1 MVALAS
7 QVRSHRLV
15 MAAIQGD
22 LQRAL
27 GEVSRAVGPRDLASA
42 VHSVTAPYMRLA
54 SEEGASF
61 FEEQR
66 RSQGAPGRYLAQTVE
81 AEPDERFKSL
91 AEWALAESGGHAVEL
106 ERLLKGGASRMLTEH
121 VNDTVLGN
129 MAADQKVRWR
139 YQRVPRVDCCAF
151 CGMLGARG
159 AVYTSEAAAGG
170 VVGRGVPVPPEGE
183 KRKRGGQGKGIKPR
197 GSRRLGED
205 YHDNCYCSVAAIREG
220 VPVDM
225 GEDELLDGLGNWENI
240 YEIAAAEAGA
250 GLKPMYHERQTPEG
264 RVRRWGWVDADGNTV
279 RRGGKDM
286 TNRIVNAMR
295 REKYAIDKDALL
307 AGAAS
312 D

>member
-1 MVALAS
+1 M
-7 QVRSHRLV
+7 
-15 MAAIQGD
+15 
-22 LQRAL
+22 
-27 GEVSRAVGPRDLASA
+27 
-42 VHSVTAPYMRLA
+42 
-54 SEEGASF
+54 
-61 FEEQR
+61 
-66 RSQGAPGRYLAQTVE
+66 
-81 AEPDERFKSL
+81 
-91 AEWALAESGGHAVEL
+91 
-106 ERLLKGGASRMLTEH
+106 
-121 VNDTVLGN
+121 
-129 MAADQKVRWR
+129 
-139 YQRVPRVDCCAF
+139 
-151 CGMLGARG
+151 
-159 AVYTSEAAAGG
+159 
-170 VVGRGVPVPPEGE
+170 
-183 KRKRGGQGKGIKPR
+183 
-197 GSRRLGED
+197 
-205 YHDNCYCSVAAIREG
+205 AAIREG